1 MKKYIISLLLIILM
15 VAIGVNQVNTKYQ
28 TDVIKAENE
37 NENINKVVDK
47 QEEITYNE
55 INLESESKQNLNP
68 EQNINI
74 EENDNYII
82 MIATAYTKSIEE
94 GTHKGITR
102 SGTQVSRGT
111 VAVDPR
117 VIPLGTKLYVENYG
131 HAVALDT
138 GGAIKENRIDLY
150 METKDEA
157 FEFGRKE
164 VRVWIIE

>member
-1 MKKYIISLLLIILM
+1 MKKYIISLLLITLM
-15 VAIGVNQVNTKYQ
+15 VVLGVNK
-28 TDVIKAENE
+28 I
-37 NENINKVVDK
+37 NINSQTEKIKPQNKNVEKMVDK
-47 QEEITYNE
+47 QEEIIYNE
-55 INLESESKQNLNP
+55 VELEQPN
-68 EQNINI
+68 QNINI

-82 MIATAYTKSIEE
+82 MIATAYTRSIEE

>member
-1 MKKYIISLLLIILM
+1 MKKYIISLLLITLM
-15 VAIGVNQVNTKYQ
+15 VVLGVNK
-28 TDVIKAENE
+28 I
-37 NENINKVVDK
+37 NINSQTEKIKPQNKNVEKMVDK

-55 INLESESKQNLNP
+55 VELEQPN
-68 EQNINI
+68 QNINI

>member
-1 MKKYIISLLLIILM
+1 MKKYVIALLLIILM
-15 VAIGVNQVNTKYQ
+15 ITIGIFQAQSQINNQK
-28 TDVIKAENE
+28 
-37 NENINKVVDK
+37 ENIKTLDKNVDICDNKIEK
-47 QEEITYNE
+47 EME
-55 INLESESKQNLNP
+55 LETEAKVEPTNN
-68 EQNINI
+68 
-74 EENDNYII
+74 NYII
-82 MIATAYTKSIEE
+82 MQASAYTKSIEE

>member
-1 MKKYIISLLLIILM
+1 MKKYIISLLLITLM
-15 VAIGVNQVNTKYQ
+15 VVLGVNK
-28 TDVIKAENE
+28 I
-37 NENINKVVDK
+37 NINSQTEKIKPQNKNVEKMVDK

-55 INLESESKQNLNP
+55 VELEQPN
-68 EQNINI
+68 QNINI
-74 EENDNYII
+74 EENDNHII

>member
-1 MKKYIISLLLIILM
+1 MKKYIISLLLITLM
-15 VAIGVNQVNTKYQ
+15 VVLGVNK
-28 TDVIKAENE
+28 I
-37 NENINKVVDK
+37 NINSQTEKIKPQNKNVEKMVDK
-47 QEEITYNE
+47 QEEIIYNE
-55 INLESESKQNLNP
+55 VELEQPN
-68 EQNINI
+68 QNINI

>member
-1 MKKYIISLLLIILM
+1 MKKYIISLLLITLM
-15 VAIGVNQVNTKYQ
+15 VVLGVNK
-28 TDVIKAENE
+28 I
-37 NENINKVVDK
+37 NINSQTEKIKPQNKNVEKMVDK

>member
-1 MKKYIISLLLIILM
+1 MKKYIISLLLITLM
-15 VAIGVNQVNTKYQ
+15 VVLGVNK
-28 TDVIKAENE
+28 I
-37 NENINKVVDK
+37 NINSQTEKIKPQNKNVEKMVDK

-55 INLESESKQNLNP
+55 VELEQPN
-68 EQNINI
+68 QNINI

-150 METKDEA
+150 METKNEA

>member
-1 MKKYIISLLLIILM
+1 MNNTFIALLLMILL
-15 VAIGVNQVNTKYQ
+15 VVIGVNEVNLNSQ
-28 TDVIKAENE
+28 TDVIKTENKCIE
-37 NENINKVVDK
+37 TIDK
-47 QEEITYNE
+47 QEDITYNE
-55 INLESESKQNLNP
+55 VEPSLAK
-68 EQNINI
+68 I
-74 EENDNYII
+74 EENENYMI
-82 MIATAYTKSIEE
+82 MEATAYTKSIEE
-94 GTHKGITR
+94 GTHRGITK